1 MRVGRHR
8 KSENASERARRS
20 IRPSVNCFSNPLRSF
35 GARTDPI
42 PRVATIAPHRPHS
55 DPIRIQSVRVQSMS
69 RPSRV
74 LSMPEPRSHASS
86 PPAYRSGEEVRHRQR
101 PEWGVGTIQRVEA
114 ARRGNSID
122 QRLWIR
128 FPNIG
133 MKVLLA
139 GLGDLERVN
148 TSTAAGEGIL
158 GEGIGHD
165 GHTMADR
172 EATHEQGWLGEIAR
186 KRPEEA
192 MVEIPPQASDPFLSL
207 RQRLEFTIGLY
218 RFEPSGGRLLDW
230 AVAQSGLNDP
240 LSRFNRHELEEL
252 FTRWA
257 HRRDQHLAKLG
268 QEARNEPGLFDSVM
282 KKAPPSAHKALRKLH
297 GRR

>member
-1 MRVGRHR
+1 M
-8 KSENASERARRS
+8 
-20 IRPSVNCFSNPLRSF
+20 
-35 GARTDPI
+35 TDP
-42 PRVATIAPHRPHS
+42 
-55 DPIRIQSVRVQSMS
+55 
-69 RPSRV
+69 
-74 LSMPEPRSHASS
+74 RSPASS
-86 PPAYRSGEEVRHRQR
+86 PSTYRTGEEVRHRQR

-114 ARRGNSID
+114 ARRGTTID

-128 FPNIG
+128 FPNVG

-148 TSTAAGEGIL
+148 SAAPTAAGVL
-158 GEGIGHD
+158 GEGVGGD

-172 EATHEQGWLGEIAR
+172 EASHERGWLGEIAR

-192 MVEIPPQASDPFLSL
+192 MVDLPPQASDPFLSL
-207 RQRLEFTIGLY
+207 QQRLEFTIGLY
-218 RFEPSGGRLLDW
+218 RFEPVGGKLLDW

-252 FTRWA
+252 FARWA

-268 QEARNEPGLFDSVM
+268 QEARNEPGLFDRLM
-282 KKAPPSAHKALRKLH
+282 KKAPPAAHKALRKLH